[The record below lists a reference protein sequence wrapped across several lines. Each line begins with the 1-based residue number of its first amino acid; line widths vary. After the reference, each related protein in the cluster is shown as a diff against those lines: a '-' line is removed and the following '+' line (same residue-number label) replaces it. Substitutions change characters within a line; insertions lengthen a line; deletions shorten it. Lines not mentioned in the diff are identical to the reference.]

1 MGVQSRFPPKS
12 RLANRRF
19 TTHLSWRCFFTSLR
33 EIDGCRTRRSAVRRV
48 TSRDATFPSPHPPA
62 QSAGFSPNPM
72 NAHGVLSAKP
82 VAASATRVGR
92 RSMAGLG
99 QKSVG
104 VNRFAGD
111 AKALKARAS
120 MGRRAAQPMALRV
133 VAEKVVGIDLGTT
146 NSAVRARGARARALP
161 DAHVERRLGVF
172 SPPQP
177 CPQGFSER
185 SRGGTGRAEATGRGF
200 AGSSRRD
207 AHSTTRCA
215 LSKPGRRE
223 RGVPA
228 AWFRARSLRYPFA
241 DWCPS
246 RRRRLILG

>member
-1 MGVQSRFPPKS
+1 
-12 RLANRRF
+12 
-19 TTHLSWRCFFTSLR
+19 
-33 EIDGCRTRRSAVRRV
+33 
-48 TSRDATFPSPHPPA
+48 
-62 QSAGFSPNPM
+62 M

-146 NSAVRARGARARALP
+146 NSAVRARAALRSRASGRP
-161 DAHVERRLGVF
+161 RREASRRFF
-172 SPPQP
+172 SLAASTLST
-177 CPQGFSER
+177 GFLLSR

-215 LSKPGRRE
+215 LSKPWRRE

-241 DWCPS
+241 D
-246 RRRRLILG
+246 

>member
-1 MGVQSRFPPKS
+1 
-12 RLANRRF
+12 
-19 TTHLSWRCFFTSLR
+19 
-33 EIDGCRTRRSAVRRV
+33 
-48 TSRDATFPSPHPPA
+48 
-62 QSAGFSPNPM
+62 M

-82 VAASATRVGR
+82 VAASAARVGR

-120 MGRRAAQPMALRV
+120 VGRRAAQPVALRV

-172 SPPQP
+172 SRRLNPVHRVSP
-177 CPQGFSER
+177 SV
-185 SRGGTGRAEATGRGF
+185 RAGGRG
-200 AGSSRRD
+200 ARKRPVAVSRAR
-207 AHSTTRCA
+207 AVETRTPRSDA
-215 LSKPGRRE
+215 LSRSPGGASEGFPRP
-223 RGVPA
+223 GFAHASSAIHSPIGAPHA
-228 AWFRARSLRYPFA
+228 ADDSFSDDKIIRA
-241 DWCPS
+241 
-246 RRRRLILG
+246 ILD

>member
-1 MGVQSRFPPKS
+1 
-12 RLANRRF
+12 
-19 TTHLSWRCFFTSLR
+19 
-33 EIDGCRTRRSAVRRV
+33 
-48 TSRDATFPSPHPPA
+48 
-62 QSAGFSPNPM
+62 M

-146 NSAVRARGARARALP
+146 NSAVRARGDRARALP
-161 DAHVERRLGVF
+161 DAHGSASRRFF
-172 SPPQP
+172 SPPHP
-177 CPQGFSER
+177 RPQGFSER
-185 SRGGTGRAEATGRGF
+185 SGRGARERPVSGL
-200 AGSSRRD
+200 AGSSHRD
-207 AHSTTRCA
+207 GHRTT
-215 LSKPGRRE
+215 
-223 RGVPA
+223 
-228 AWFRARSLRYPFA
+228 
-241 DWCPS
+241 
-246 RRRRLILG
+246 